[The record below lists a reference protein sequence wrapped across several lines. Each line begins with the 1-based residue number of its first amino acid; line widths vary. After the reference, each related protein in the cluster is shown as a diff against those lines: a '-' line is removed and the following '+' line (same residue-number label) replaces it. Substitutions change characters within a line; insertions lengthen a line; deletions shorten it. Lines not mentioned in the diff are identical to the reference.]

1 MRRDTRNN
9 KAERT
14 TTNSGIL
21 VVRLLDKV
29 RVINARKGKMP
40 YRGVVVLALGAD
52 EKERDRVRP
61 DIAGRRRSVS
71 QAHLR
76 GTILSSS
83 SPRREK
89 TVSSRDEKQLLHC
102 KRLT

>member
-52 EKERDRVRP
+52 EKERD
-61 DIAGRRRSVS
+61 
-71 QAHLR
+71 
-76 GTILSSS
+76 
-83 SPRREK
+83 
-89 TVSSRDEKQLLHC
+89 
-102 KRLT
+102 